1 MRHTWL
7 LKLAQLTRYQPQAD
21 DVSKDEMDTVRAQ
34 LLARF
39 PLTPL
44 TVAPTAR
51 PNNVLNSPQ
60 AAAAWT
66 CKADE
71 KFDQ

>member
-1 MRHTWL
+1 MAT
-7 LKLAQLTRYQPQAD
+7 QTRSTNTVSTELAD